1 MVRTTDTFRILLE
14 RQRKHRNLYIPTRQ
28 ECSYLA
34 RKHVGI
40 RTRHIQINCWLQI
53 KTIDDIRKI
62 RDMLYLIKKD
72 VSHLI
77 LLDQRFDI
85 RIQFSWVSQF
95 KIVIVLKIEIDDLLL
110 RYSMSYQPVTINL
123 HNGRFTTTADACYH
137 LDKLFILE
145 SYQLLQIVMSFYS
158 LHFCIFTCHAANI
171 HIF

>member
-1 MVRTTDTFRILLE
+1 MIRTTDTFRILLE
-14 RQRKHRNLYIPTRQ
+14 WQRKHRNLYIPARQ

-34 RKHVGI
+34 RKH
-40 RTRHIQINCWLQI
+40 
-53 KTIDDIRKI
+53 IRKI

-158 LHFCIFTCHAANI
+158 LHFRIFTCHAANI